1 MSLASRMY
9 HGETSYDFVG
19 RRRLWFTIS
28 GLLVLISL
36 VSLVV
41 PGLNFGIDFKGGAVF
56 RVTPD
61 KAVTEAQIREAVGPA
76 AEVVQVTES
85 DPVQV
90 SVQTEEL
97 PPAEVARIRTELAE
111 VAGVDRNGVSTESIG
126 SKWGSAVSRRAI
138 IALLVFLVVVTIYVS
153 LRMEFKMAVAA
164 LVALLHDLIITA
176 GIFALARFE
185 VTPATV
191 IALLTILGYSLYD
204 TVVVFD
210 KVREN
215 TGSLTAMSRTTYS
228 QATNL
233 AVNQTMMRSL
243 NTSLASLLPILGL
256 LLVGSYLL
264 GAETL
269 KDLALALF
277 VGVAAGAY
285 SSIFIAPP
293 IVAMWK
299 EKEPRYAQLRAR
311 VERLAAQGP
320 GAERPAR
327 AERPERPSGPTPAR
341 GAARPGARAPRPS
354 RSCRPDDEPW
364 RGATR
369 AGERRE
375 SRPRSPRRRP
385 AASRPSHARPSS
397 AASRPDASS
406 PARPSAGGAS
416 HRQEDPPCPSTSSA
430 CGPSSATCP
439 TSPSRGS
446 SSRTSPRCWPTRSPS
461 PR

>member
-1 MSLASRMY
+1 VSLASRLY
-9 HGETSYDFVG
+9 HGDTSFDIVG

-28 GLLVLISL
+28 GVLVLVSLISL
-36 VSLVV
+36 IV

-56 RVTPD
+56 RVQPERP
-61 KAVTEAQIREAVGPA
+61 VTEAQVRQAVGSA
-76 AEVVQVTES
+76 AEVVQVTENE
-85 DPVQV
+85 PVQV
-90 SVQTEEL
+90 IVQTEVL
-97 PPAEVARIRTELAE
+97 AQPEVARIRTELATL
-111 VAGVDRNGVSTESIG
+111 AGVERNQVSTENIG
-126 SKWGSAVSRRAI
+126 SKWGSTVSRKAV

-164 LVALLHDLIITA
+164 LVALLHDLIITC

-185 VTPATV
+185 VTPASV

-215 TGSLTAMSRTTYS
+215 TGALTAMSRTTYS

-233 AVNQTMMRSL
+233 AVNQTIMRSL

-320 GAERPAR
+320 GAERPER
-327 AERPERPSGPTPAR
+327 PQRPERPVRTGAGGTRSRRASAPAPEPEPSPELPPDNELEEAEAEPEEEAVVAQAPAR
-341 GAARPGARAPRPS
+341 RQPQKPRP
-354 RSCRPDDEPW
+354 
-364 RGATR
+364 TQQ
-369 AGERRE
+369 RRKPSGRQQ
-375 SRPRSPRRRP
+375 SRPAKRRR
-385 AASRPSHARPSS
+385 R
-397 AASRPDASS
+397 
-406 PARPSAGGAS
+406 
-416 HRQEDPPCPSTSSA
+416 
-430 CGPSSATCP
+430 
-439 TSPSRGS
+439 
-446 SSRTSPRCWPTRSPS
+446 
-461 PR
+461 

>member
-1 MSLASRMY
+1 VSLASRLY
-9 HGETSYDFVG
+9 HGETSYDIVG
-19 RRRLWFTIS
+19 RRRLWFSIS
-28 GLLVLISL
+28 AVLLLISI
-36 VSLVV
+36 VSLIV

-56 RVTPD
+56 RVQPER
-61 KAVTEAQIREAVGPA
+61 AVTEAQVRDAVGPA
-76 AEVVQVTES
+76 AEVVQVTG

-90 SVQTEEL
+90 IVQTEEL
-97 PPAEVARIRTELAE
+97 PQEEVARIRTELAE
-111 VAGVDRNGVSTESIG
+111 VAGVELNAVSTDSIG
-126 SKWGSAVSRRAI
+126 SKWGSTVSRKAV
-138 IALLVFLVVVTIYVS
+138 IALLVFLVVVTVYVS

-215 TGSLTAMSRTTYS
+215 TGSLTSMSRTTYS
-228 QATNL
+228 EATNL
-233 AVNQTMMRSL
+233 AVNQTIMRSL

-293 IVAMWK
+293 IVAVWK

-311 VERLAAQGP
+311 VERLAEQG
-320 GAERPAR
+320 AT
-327 AERPERPSGPTPAR
+327 ERPERQVRASARSTATRDPRPRRTPALPPEPELLGDEILEEEEPVEAEPAEVAPAPVR
-341 GAARPGARAPRPS
+341 RPPQKPRPS
-354 RSCRPDDEPW
+354 QQ
-364 RGATR
+364 
-369 AGERRE
+369 RRKPSGRQQ
-375 SRPRSPRRRP
+375 SRPAKRRR
-385 AASRPSHARPSS
+385 R
-397 AASRPDASS
+397 
-406 PARPSAGGAS
+406 
-416 HRQEDPPCPSTSSA
+416 
-430 CGPSSATCP
+430 
-439 TSPSRGS
+439 
-446 SSRTSPRCWPTRSPS
+446 
-461 PR
+461 

>member
-9 HGETSYDFVG
+9 HGETSFDIIG
-19 RRRLWFTIS
+19 RRRLWFSIS
-28 GLLVLISL
+28 AVLVAISL
-36 VSLVV
+36 VGLIW

-56 RVTPD
+56 RVQPQHP
-61 KAVTEAQIREAVGPA
+61 VTEAAVRRALGPV
-76 AEVVQVTES
+76 AEVVQISES
-85 DPVQV
+85 EPVEV
-90 SVQTEEL
+90 IVQTEVL
-97 PPAEVARIRTELAE
+97 GQPEVAGIRTKLAE
-111 VAGVDRNGVSTESIG
+111 VAGVERSEVSTQTIG
-126 SKWGSAVSRRAI
+126 SKWGSQVSRKAM
-138 IALLVFLVVVTIYVS
+138 IALLVFLVVVVIYVS

-176 GIFALARFE
+176 GIFALSRFE

-215 TGSLTAMSRTTYS
+215 TGSLTAMSRTTYA

-256 LLVGSYLL
+256 LVVGNYLL

-293 IVAMWK
+293 LVAMWK
-299 EKEPRYAQLRAR
+299 EKEPRYAQLKAR

-320 GAERPAR
+320 GADRP
-327 AERPERPSGPTPAR
+327 ERPERPERPVRGRRPA
-341 GAARPGARAPRPS
+341 AAQRPGARRPEPERLAEPELPPDEELEDEVAESEPAAVVPTPAPAPARRQPPKPRPNQQ
-354 RSCRPDDEPW
+354 
-364 RGATR
+364 
-369 AGERRE
+369 RRKPSGRQQ
-375 SRPRSPRRRP
+375 SRPAKRRR
-385 AASRPSHARPSS
+385 R
-397 AASRPDASS
+397 
-406 PARPSAGGAS
+406 
-416 HRQEDPPCPSTSSA
+416 
-430 CGPSSATCP
+430 
-439 TSPSRGS
+439 
-446 SSRTSPRCWPTRSPS
+446 
-461 PR
+461 

>member
-1 MSLASRMY
+1 MSLASRLY
-9 HGETSYDFVG
+9 HGETSFDIVG

-28 GLLVLISL
+28 GVLVLVSLISL
-36 VSLVV
+36 IV

-56 RVTPD
+56 RVQPERP
-61 KAVTEAQIREAVGPA
+61 VSEAQVRRAVGSA
-76 AEVVQVTES
+76 AEVVQVTENE
-85 DPVQV
+85 PVQV
-90 SVQTEEL
+90 IVQTEEL
-97 PPAEVARIRTELAE
+97 AQPEVARIRTELATL
-111 VAGVDRNGVSTESIG
+111 AGVERNEVSTENIG
-126 SKWGSAVSRRAI
+126 SKWGSTVSRKAV

-215 TGSLTAMSRTTYS
+215 TGALTAMSRTTYS

-320 GAERPAR
+320 GAERPER
-327 AERPERPSGPTPAR
+327 PQRPERPVRTGAGGTRSRRAAAPPSEPEPVPSPELPPDNELEETEAEAEEEAVVAQAPAR
-341 GAARPGARAPRPS
+341 RQPQKPRP
-354 RSCRPDDEPW
+354 
-364 RGATR
+364 TQQ
-369 AGERRE
+369 RRKPSGRQQ
-375 SRPRSPRRRP
+375 SRPAKRRR
-385 AASRPSHARPSS
+385 R
-397 AASRPDASS
+397 
-406 PARPSAGGAS
+406 
-416 HRQEDPPCPSTSSA
+416 
-430 CGPSSATCP
+430 
-439 TSPSRGS
+439 
-446 SSRTSPRCWPTRSPS
+446 
-461 PR
+461 

>member
-9 HGETSYDFVG
+9 HGETSFDIVG

-56 RVTPD
+56 RVEPTTD
-61 KAVTEAQIREAVGPA
+61 VTEAQVRRTVGPV
-76 AEVVQVTES
+76 AEVVQVTED

-90 SVQTEEL
+90 IVQTEEL
-97 PPAEVARIRTELAE
+97 APAEVARIRAGLAE
-111 VAGVDRNGVSTESIG
+111 VAGVETNGVSTDSIG
-126 SKWGSAVSRRAI
+126 SKWGSAVSRRAV
-138 IALLVFLVVVTIYVS
+138 IALLVFLVVVVVYVS

-256 LLVGSYLL
+256 LLVGSYVL

-320 GAERPAR
+320 GAERP
-327 AERPERPSGPTPAR
+327 ERPAR
-341 GAARPGARAPRPS
+341 TGAGSTRSAAGSAAARDGRSRQAPAPPPEPELA
-354 RSCRPDDEPW
+354 PDDEQELVEDEVAETAEP
-364 RGATR
+364 A
-369 AGERRE
+369 AVAQAPARRQQPPKPRPTQQRRKPSGRQQ
-375 SRPRSPRRRP
+375 SRPAKRRR
-385 AASRPSHARPSS
+385 R
-397 AASRPDASS
+397 
-406 PARPSAGGAS
+406 
-416 HRQEDPPCPSTSSA
+416 
-430 CGPSSATCP
+430 
-439 TSPSRGS
+439 
-446 SSRTSPRCWPTRSPS
+446 
-461 PR
+461 

>member
-1 MSLASRMY
+1 MSLASRLY
-9 HGETSYDFVG
+9 HGETSFDIVG

-28 GLLVLISL
+28 GVLVLVSLISL
-36 VSLVV
+36 IV

-56 RVTPD
+56 RVQPERP
-61 KAVTEAQIREAVGPA
+61 VTEAQVRRAVGSA
-76 AEVVQVTES
+76 AEVVQVTENE
-85 DPVQV
+85 PVQV
-90 SVQTEEL
+90 IVQTEEL
-97 PPAEVARIRTELAE
+97 AQPEVARIRTELATL
-111 VAGVDRNGVSTESIG
+111 AGVERNQVSTENIG
-126 SKWGSAVSRRAI
+126 SKWGSTVSRKAV

-164 LVALLHDLIITA
+164 LVALLHDLIITC

-185 VTPATV
+185 VTPASV

-215 TGSLTAMSRTTYS
+215 TGALTAMSRTTYS

-320 GAERPAR
+320 GAERPER
-327 AERPERPSGPTPAR
+327 PQRPERPVRT
-341 GAARPGARAPRPS
+341 GAGGTRSRRAAAPPS
-354 RSCRPDDEPW
+354 EPEPVPSPELPPDDELEEAEAEAEEEAVVAQAP
-364 RGATR
+364 A
-369 AGERRE
+369 RRQPQKPRPTQQRRKPSGRQQ
-375 SRPRSPRRRP
+375 SRPAKRRR
-385 AASRPSHARPSS
+385 R
-397 AASRPDASS
+397 
-406 PARPSAGGAS
+406 
-416 HRQEDPPCPSTSSA
+416 
-430 CGPSSATCP
+430 
-439 TSPSRGS
+439 
-446 SSRTSPRCWPTRSPS
+446 
-461 PR
+461 

>member
-1 MSLASRMY
+1 VSLASRMY

-19 RRRLWFTIS
+19 RRRLWFSIS
-28 GLLVLISL
+28 AVLVLISL
-36 VSLVV
+36 ASLVW

-56 RVTPD
+56 RVQPERP
-61 KAVTEAQIREAVGPA
+61 VTEAEVRRAVGPA
-76 AEVVQVTES
+76 AEVVQVTEQA
-85 DPVQV
+85 PVQV
-90 SVQTEEL
+90 IVQTEEL
-97 PPAEVARIRTELAE
+97 PAAEVTRIRTGLAR
-111 VAGVDRNGVSTESIG
+111 VSGVQLNAVSTESIG
-126 SKWGSAVSRRAI
+126 SKWGSTVSRKAV
-138 IALLVFLVVVTIYVS
+138 IALLVFLVVVTVYVS
-153 LRMEFKMAVAA
+153 LRMEFKMAVAG

-176 GIFALARFE
+176 GIFALSRFE

-233 AVNQTMMRSL
+233 AINQTVMRSL
-243 NTSLASLLPILGL
+243 NTSMASLLPILGL

-293 IVAMWK
+293 LVAMWK
-299 EKEPRYAQLRAR
+299 EREPRYAQLRAR

-320 GAERPAR
+320 GAERP
-327 AERPERPSGPTPAR
+327 ERPERPVRAATGTVRRAGGPAAREGRSRRDPAPPPEPEPELAERDEEDLEEAAETESAVVAQTPAR
-341 GAARPGARAPRPS
+341 RQPQKPRP
-354 RSCRPDDEPW
+354 
-364 RGATR
+364 TQQ
-369 AGERRE
+369 RRKSSGRQQ
-375 SRPRSPRRRP
+375 SRPARRR
-385 AASRPSHARPSS
+385 RR
-397 AASRPDASS
+397 
-406 PARPSAGGAS
+406 
-416 HRQEDPPCPSTSSA
+416 
-430 CGPSSATCP
+430 
-439 TSPSRGS
+439 
-446 SSRTSPRCWPTRSPS
+446 
-461 PR
+461 

>member
-9 HGETSYDFVG
+9 HGETSFDIVG

-56 RVTPD
+56 RVQPTT
-61 KAVTEAQIREAVGPA
+61 AVTEAQVRRTVGPA
-76 AEVVQVTES
+76 AEVVQVTED
-85 DPVQV
+85 DPAQV
-90 SVQTEEL
+90 IVQTEEL
-97 PPAEVARIRTELAE
+97 APAEVARIRAGLAELA
-111 VAGVDRNGVSTESIG
+111 GVETNGVSTDSIG
-126 SKWGSAVSRRAI
+126 SKWGSAVSRRAVL
-138 IALLVFLVVVTIYVS
+138 ALLVFLVVVVVYVS

-320 GAERPAR
+320 GAERP
-327 AERPERPSGPTPAR
+327 ERPAR
-341 GAARPGARAPRPS
+341 TGAGSTRSAAGSAAARDGRSRRAPVPPPEPELA
-354 RSCRPDDEPW
+354 PDDEQEPVEDEV
-364 RGATR
+364 AET
-369 AGERRE
+369 AEPAAVAQAAARRQPPKPRPTQQRRKPSGRQQ
-375 SRPRSPRRRP
+375 SRPAKRRR
-385 AASRPSHARPSS
+385 R
-397 AASRPDASS
+397 
-406 PARPSAGGAS
+406 
-416 HRQEDPPCPSTSSA
+416 
-430 CGPSSATCP
+430 
-439 TSPSRGS
+439 
-446 SSRTSPRCWPTRSPS
+446 
-461 PR
+461 

>member
-1 MSLASRMY
+1 VSLASRMY
-9 HGETSYDFVG
+9 HGETSFDIVG

-28 GLLVLISL
+28 SVLVLVSL

-56 RVTPD
+56 RVQPERP
-61 KAVTEAQIREAVGPA
+61 VTEAQVRRAVGPA
-76 AEVVQVTES
+76 AEVVQVTEG

-90 SVQTEEL
+90 IVQTEEL
-97 PPAEVARIRTELAE
+97 APPEVARIRTELARL
-111 VAGVDRNGVSTESIG
+111 AGVERNGVSTDSIG

-138 IALLVFLVVVTIYVS
+138 VALLVFLVVVTIYVS

-164 LVALLHDLIITA
+164 LVALLHDLIITS

-185 VTPATV
+185 VTPASV

-215 TGSLTAMSRTTYS
+215 TGALTAMSRTTYS

-320 GAERPAR
+320 GAERPERPVRSGAGTAKGAGGSAAARDAR
-327 AERPERPSGPTPAR
+327 ARRASAPSPPPAPELPPDEELVEAEAEAETEPVVAQAPARRQPQSQKPRPTQQRRKPSGR
-341 GAARPGARAPRPS
+341 QQ
-354 RSCRPDDEPW
+354 
-364 RGATR
+364 
-369 AGERRE
+369 
-375 SRPRSPRRRP
+375 SRPAKRRR
-385 AASRPSHARPSS
+385 R
-397 AASRPDASS
+397 
-406 PARPSAGGAS
+406 
-416 HRQEDPPCPSTSSA
+416 
-430 CGPSSATCP
+430 
-439 TSPSRGS
+439 
-446 SSRTSPRCWPTRSPS
+446 
-461 PR
+461 

>member
-1 MSLASRMY
+1 VSLASRLY
-9 HGETSYDFVG
+9 HGETSFDIVG

-36 VSLVV
+36 VSLVW

-56 RVTPD
+56 RVEPIH
-61 KAVTEAQIREAVGPA
+61 AVTEAQVRRAVGPV
-76 AEVVQVTES
+76 AEVVQVTEQN
-85 DPVQV
+85 PVQV
-90 SVQTEEL
+90 IVQTEVV
-97 PPAEVARIRTELAE
+97 PQTEVARIRTELAK
-111 VAGVDRNGVSTESIG
+111 VAGVQINAVSTESIG
-126 SKWGSAVSRRAI
+126 SKWGSTVSRKAV
-138 IALLVFLVVVTIYVS
+138 IALLAFLVAVTIYVS
-153 LRMEFKMAVAA
+153 LRMEFKMALAA
-164 LVALLHDLIITA
+164 LVALLHDLVITC
-176 GIFALARFE
+176 GIYALARFE

-191 IALLTILGYSLYD
+191 IAVLTILGYSLYD

-293 IVAMWK
+293 LVAMWK

-311 VERLAAQGP
+311 VERLATQGP
-320 GAERPAR
+320 GAERP
-327 AERPERPSGPTPAR
+327 ERPVRAATGSARRGPGPAPVREGRARRAPAPPPEPEPEPELADQDEEELEAAAETETAAVAPTPAR
-341 GAARPGARAPRPS
+341 RQPQKPRP
-354 RSCRPDDEPW
+354 
-364 RGATR
+364 TQQ
-369 AGERRE
+369 RRKPSGRQQ
-375 SRPRSPRRRP
+375 SRPAKRRR
-385 AASRPSHARPSS
+385 R
-397 AASRPDASS
+397 
-406 PARPSAGGAS
+406 
-416 HRQEDPPCPSTSSA
+416 
-430 CGPSSATCP
+430 
-439 TSPSRGS
+439 
-446 SSRTSPRCWPTRSPS
+446 
-461 PR
+461 

>member
-1 MSLASRMY
+1 VSLASRLY
-9 HGETSYDFVG
+9 HGDTSFDIVG

-28 GLLVLISL
+28 GVLVLVSLISL
-36 VSLVV
+36 IV

-56 RVTPD
+56 RVQPERP
-61 KAVTEAQIREAVGPA
+61 VTEAQVRRVVGSA
-76 AEVVQVTES
+76 AEVVQVTENE
-85 DPVQV
+85 PVQV
-90 SVQTEEL
+90 IVQTEVL
-97 PPAEVARIRTELAE
+97 GQPEVARIRTELAE
-111 VAGVDRNGVSTESIG
+111 LAGVERNQVSTENIG
-126 SKWGSAVSRRAI
+126 SKWGSTVSRKAV

-215 TGSLTAMSRTTYS
+215 TGALTAMSRTTYS

-320 GAERPAR
+320 GAERPER
-327 AERPERPSGPTPAR
+327 PQRPERPVRTGAGGTRSRRAAAPPSEPEPVPSPELPPDNELEEAEAEEEAVVAQAPAR
-341 GAARPGARAPRPS
+341 RQPQKPRP
-354 RSCRPDDEPW
+354 
-364 RGATR
+364 TQQ
-369 AGERRE
+369 RRKPSGRQQ
-375 SRPRSPRRRP
+375 SRPAKRRR
-385 AASRPSHARPSS
+385 R
-397 AASRPDASS
+397 
-406 PARPSAGGAS
+406 
-416 HRQEDPPCPSTSSA
+416 
-430 CGPSSATCP
+430 
-439 TSPSRGS
+439 
-446 SSRTSPRCWPTRSPS
+446 
-461 PR
+461 

>member
-1 MSLASRMY
+1 VSLASRLY
-9 HGETSYDFVG
+9 HGETSYDIVG

-28 GLLVLISL
+28 GVLVLISL

-56 RVTPD
+56 RVQPTH
-61 KAVTEAQIREAVGPA
+61 AVTEAQVRGAVGPV
-76 AEVVQVTES
+76 AEVVQVTE
-85 DPVQV
+85 DNPVQV
-90 SVQTEEL
+90 IVQTEVV
-97 PPAEVARIRTELAE
+97 PQPEVARIRTELAK
-111 VAGVDRNGVSTESIG
+111 VAGVQVNAVSTSTVG
-126 SKWGSAVSRRAI
+126 SKWGSTVSRKAV
-138 IALLVFLVVVTIYVS
+138 IALLAFLVAVTLYVS

-176 GIFALARFE
+176 GIYALARFE

-293 IVAMWK
+293 LVAMWK
-299 EKEPRYAQLRAR
+299 EKEPRYSQLRAR

-320 GAERPAR
+320 A
-327 AERPERPSGPTPAR
+327 AERPERPVRAAAGSARRTGGPAPAREGRPRRAPAPPPEPEPELADHDEEELEEAAETESAVAAPTPAR
-341 GAARPGARAPRPS
+341 RQPQKPRPNQQ
-354 RSCRPDDEPW
+354 
-364 RGATR
+364 
-369 AGERRE
+369 RRKPSGRQQ
-375 SRPRSPRRRP
+375 SRPAKRRR
-385 AASRPSHARPSS
+385 R
-397 AASRPDASS
+397 
-406 PARPSAGGAS
+406 
-416 HRQEDPPCPSTSSA
+416 
-430 CGPSSATCP
+430 
-439 TSPSRGS
+439 
-446 SSRTSPRCWPTRSPS
+446 
-461 PR
+461 

>member
-9 HGETSYDFVG
+9 HGETSFDIIG
-19 RRRLWFTIS
+19 RRRLWFSIS
-28 GLLVLISL
+28 AVLVAISL
-36 VSLVV
+36 VGLIW

-56 RVTPD
+56 RVQPQHP
-61 KAVTEAQIREAVGPA
+61 VTEAEVRRALGPV
-76 AEVVQVTES
+76 AEVVQISES
-85 DPVQV
+85 EPVEV
-90 SVQTEEL
+90 IVQTEVL
-97 PPAEVARIRTELAE
+97 GQPEVAGIRTKLAE
-111 VAGVDRNGVSTESIG
+111 VAGVERSEVSTQTIG
-126 SKWGSAVSRRAI
+126 SKWGSQVSRKAM
-138 IALLVFLVVVTIYVS
+138 IALLVFLVVVVIYVS

-176 GIFALARFE
+176 GIFALSRFE

-215 TGSLTAMSRTTYS
+215 TGPLTAMSRTTYS

-256 LLVGSYLL
+256 LLVGNYLL

-277 VGVAAGAY
+277 IGVAAGAY

-293 IVAMWK
+293 LVAMWK
-299 EKEPRYAQLRAR
+299 EKEPRYAQMRAR

-320 GAERPAR
+320 TT
-327 AERPERPSGPTPAR
+327 ERPERPERPVRAGQAR
-341 GAARPGARAPRPS
+341 RPS
-354 RSCRPDDEPW
+354 SG
-364 RGATR
+364 GA
-369 AGERRE
+369 
-375 SRPRSPRRRP
+375 RRRP
-385 AASRPSHARPSS
+385 APPPEPELPELPPDDELAEEPALAAEPEEEPVEERAVVAQAPTRRQPQKPRPNQQRRKPSGRQQSRPAKR
-397 AASRPDASS
+397 R
-406 PARPSAGGAS
+406 R
-416 HRQEDPPCPSTSSA
+416 R
-430 CGPSSATCP
+430 
-439 TSPSRGS
+439 
-446 SSRTSPRCWPTRSPS
+446 
-461 PR
+461 

>member
-9 HGETSYDFVG
+9 RGETSYDFVG

-28 GLLVLISL
+28 AVLVLVSL
-36 VSLVV
+36 VSLIV

-56 RVTPD
+56 RVQPVST
-61 KAVTEAQIREAVGPA
+61 VTEAQVRDAVGSA

-90 SVQTEEL
+90 IVQTEVL
-97 PPAEVARIRTELAE
+97 GQPEVARIRGELADL
-111 VAGVDRNGVSTESIG
+111 AGVERNDVSTENIG
-126 SKWGSAVSRRAI
+126 SKWGSTVSRKAVV
-138 IALLVFLVVVTIYVS
+138 ALLVFLVVVTLYVS

-164 LVALLHDLIITA
+164 LVALLHDLIITC

-185 VTPATV
+185 VTPASV

-293 IVAMWK
+293 LVAMWK

-320 GAERPAR
+320 V
-327 AERPERPSGPTPAR
+327 AERPERPQRPERPVRA
-341 GAARPGARAPRPS
+341 GAGGTRSRRAAAPPPEPEPLPEPELP
-354 RSCRPDDEPW
+354 PDDELEAAAAEAEPEEE
-364 RGATR
+364 AVV
-369 AGERRE
+369 AQAPARRQPQKPRPTQQRRKPSGRQQ
-375 SRPRSPRRRP
+375 SRPAKRRR
-385 AASRPSHARPSS
+385 R
-397 AASRPDASS
+397 
-406 PARPSAGGAS
+406 
-416 HRQEDPPCPSTSSA
+416 
-430 CGPSSATCP
+430 
-439 TSPSRGS
+439 
-446 SSRTSPRCWPTRSPS
+446 
-461 PR
+461 

>member
-1 MSLASRMY
+1 MSLASRLY
-9 HGETSYDFVG
+9 HGETSFDIVG

-28 GLLVLISL
+28 GVLVLVSLISL
-36 VSLVV
+36 IV

-56 RVTPD
+56 RVQPERP
-61 KAVTEAQIREAVGPA
+61 VTEAQVRRAVGSA
-76 AEVVQVTES
+76 AEVVQVTENE
-85 DPVQV
+85 PVQV
-90 SVQTEEL
+90 IVQTEEL
-97 PPAEVARIRTELAE
+97 AQPEVARIRTELATL
-111 VAGVDRNGVSTESIG
+111 AGVERNQVSTENIG
-126 SKWGSAVSRRAI
+126 SKWGSTVSRKAVL
-138 IALLVFLVVVTIYVS
+138 ALLVFLVVVTIYVS

-164 LVALLHDLIITA
+164 LVALLHDLIITC

-185 VTPATV
+185 VTPASV

-215 TGSLTAMSRTTYS
+215 TGALTAMSRTTYS

-320 GAERPAR
+320 GAERPER
-327 AERPERPSGPTPAR
+327 PQRPERPVRTGAGGTRSRRAAAPAPEPEPVPSPELPPDNELEETEAEAEEEAVVAQAPAR
-341 GAARPGARAPRPS
+341 RQPQKPRP
-354 RSCRPDDEPW
+354 
-364 RGATR
+364 TQQ
-369 AGERRE
+369 RRKPSGRQQ
-375 SRPRSPRRRP
+375 SRPAKRRR
-385 AASRPSHARPSS
+385 R
-397 AASRPDASS
+397 
-406 PARPSAGGAS
+406 
-416 HRQEDPPCPSTSSA
+416 
-430 CGPSSATCP
+430 
-439 TSPSRGS
+439 
-446 SSRTSPRCWPTRSPS
+446 
-461 PR
+461 

>member
-1 MSLASRMY
+1 VSLASRMY
-9 HGETSYDFVG
+9 HGETSFDIVG

-28 GLLVLISL
+28 ALLVLISL

-56 RVTPD
+56 RVQPTTE
-61 KAVTEAQIREAVGPA
+61 VTEAQVRRAVGPA
-76 AEVVQVTES
+76 AEVVQVTED
-85 DPVQV
+85 DPIQV
-90 SVQTEEL
+90 IVQTEEL
-97 PPAEVARIRTELAE
+97 PPPEVARIRTGLAE
-111 VAGVDRNGVSTESIG
+111 VAGVERNAVSTDSIG
-126 SKWGSAVSRRAI
+126 SKWGSAVSRRAVV
-138 IALLVFLVVVTIYVS
+138 ALLVFLVVVVIYVS

-164 LVALLHDLIITA
+164 LVALVHDLIITA

-311 VERLAAQGP
+311 VERLATQGP
-320 GAERPAR
+320 GAERP
-327 AERPERPSGPTPAR
+327 ERP
-341 GAARPGARAPRPS
+341 ARPGAASTRSAAGSAAARDGRSRRAPVPPPEPELA
-354 RSCRPDDEPW
+354 PDDEQEPVEDEV
-364 RGATR
+364 AET
-369 AGERRE
+369 AEPAAVAQAPARRQPSKPRPTQQRRKPSGRQQ
-375 SRPRSPRRRP
+375 SRPAKRRR
-385 AASRPSHARPSS
+385 R
-397 AASRPDASS
+397 
-406 PARPSAGGAS
+406 
-416 HRQEDPPCPSTSSA
+416 
-430 CGPSSATCP
+430 
-439 TSPSRGS
+439 
-446 SSRTSPRCWPTRSPS
+446 
-461 PR
+461 

>member
-1 MSLASRMY
+1 VSLASRLY
-9 HGETSYDFVG
+9 HGETSFDIVG

-28 GLLVLISL
+28 GVLVLVSLISL
-36 VSLVV
+36 IV

-56 RVTPD
+56 RVQPERP
-61 KAVTEAQIREAVGPA
+61 VTEAQVRRAVGPA
-76 AEVVQVTES
+76 VEVVQVTES
-85 DPVQV
+85 EPVQV
-90 SVQTEEL
+90 IVQTEEL
-97 PPAEVARIRTELAE
+97 GQPEVARIRTGLAELA
-111 VAGVDRNGVSTESIG
+111 GVERNEVSTENIG
-126 SKWGSAVSRRAI
+126 SKWGSTVSRKAVL
-138 IALLVFLVVVTIYVS
+138 ALLVFLVVVTIYVS

-164 LVALLHDLIITA
+164 LVALLHDLIITC

-185 VTPATV
+185 VTPASV

-215 TGSLTAMSRTTYS
+215 TGALTAMSRTTYS

-320 GAERPAR
+320 GAERPER
-327 AERPERPSGPTPAR
+327 PPRPERPVRTGAGGTRSRRAAAPPPEPEPVPAPELPPDSEQEEAEAEEEAVVAQAPAR
-341 GAARPGARAPRPS
+341 RQPQKPRP
-354 RSCRPDDEPW
+354 
-364 RGATR
+364 TQQ
-369 AGERRE
+369 RRKPSGRQQ
-375 SRPRSPRRRP
+375 SRPAKRRR
-385 AASRPSHARPSS
+385 R
-397 AASRPDASS
+397 
-406 PARPSAGGAS
+406 
-416 HRQEDPPCPSTSSA
+416 
-430 CGPSSATCP
+430 
-439 TSPSRGS
+439 
-446 SSRTSPRCWPTRSPS
+446 
-461 PR
+461 

>member
-1 MSLASRMY
+1 VSLASRMY
-9 HGETSYDFVG
+9 HGETSFDFVG
-19 RRRLWFTIS
+19 RRRLWFSIS
-28 GLLVLISL
+28 AVVLLISV
-36 VSLVV
+36 VSLFV
-41 PGLNFGIDFKGGAVF
+41 PGLNFGIDFKGGAIF
-56 RVTPD
+56 RVQPERP
-61 KAVTEAQIREAVGPA
+61 VTEAQVREAVGPA
-76 AEVVQVTES
+76 AEVVQVTED

-97 PPAEVARIRTELAE
+97 SQAEIARIRAALAE
-111 VAGVDRNGVSTESIG
+111 VAGVQPNAVSTDSIG
-126 SKWGSAVSRRAI
+126 SKWGSTVSRKAI
-138 IALLVFLVVVTIYVS
+138 IALAVFLVVVTIYVS

-256 LLVGSYLL
+256 LLVGSFLL

-311 VERLAAQGP
+311 VERLGAAGGEEP
-320 GAERPAR
+320 AGAGRRPLADRPAR
-327 AERPERPSGPTPAR
+327 AGTPAARSRGTGTAAARERRRATAPPPEPELLPDDELAPEVAAEEPEAAEEPAAVAPTPAR
-341 GAARPGARAPRPS
+341 RPPQKPRP
-354 RSCRPDDEPW
+354 
-364 RGATR
+364 TQQ
-369 AGERRE
+369 RRKPSGRQQ
-375 SRPRSPRRRP
+375 SRPAKRRR
-385 AASRPSHARPSS
+385 R
-397 AASRPDASS
+397 
-406 PARPSAGGAS
+406 
-416 HRQEDPPCPSTSSA
+416 
-430 CGPSSATCP
+430 
-439 TSPSRGS
+439 
-446 SSRTSPRCWPTRSPS
+446 
-461 PR
+461 

>member
-1 MSLASRMY
+1 VSLASRLY
-9 HGETSYDFVG
+9 HGETSYDIVG

-28 GLLVLISL
+28 GVLVLISL

-56 RVTPD
+56 RVQPTKP
-61 KAVTEAQIREAVGPA
+61 VTEAQVRHAVGSA
-76 AEVVQVTES
+76 AEIVQISETN
-85 DPVQV
+85 PVQV
-90 SVQTEEL
+90 IVQTEEL
-97 PPAEVARIRTELAE
+97 PAAEVTRIRTELAQ
-111 VAGVDRNGVSTESIG
+111 VGGVERNGVSTETIG
-126 SKWGSAVSRRAI
+126 SKWGSTVSRKAV
-138 IALLVFLVVVTIYVS
+138 IALLAFLVAVTIYVS

-176 GIFALARFE
+176 GIFALSRFE

-215 TGSLTAMSRTTYS
+215 TGSLSAMSRTTYS

-233 AVNQTMMRSL
+233 AVNQTVMRSL

-256 LLVGSYLL
+256 LVVGNYLL

-285 SSIFIAPP
+285 SSIFLAPP
-293 IVAMWK
+293 LVAMWK

-320 GAERPAR
+320 GAER
-327 AERPERPSGPTPAR
+327 ERPERPVR
-341 GAARPGARAPRPS
+341 G
-354 RSCRPDDEPW
+354 
-364 RGATR
+364 
-369 AGERRE
+369 
-375 SRPRSPRRRP
+375 RRP
-385 AASRPSHARPSS
+385 ATAQRPAAAKRPAEPEVALEPELPPDDAVEEDVEEPAVVAQAPAPRRQQPQKPRPNQQRRKPSGRQQSRPAKR
-397 AASRPDASS
+397 R
-406 PARPSAGGAS
+406 R
-416 HRQEDPPCPSTSSA
+416 R
-430 CGPSSATCP
+430 
-439 TSPSRGS
+439 
-446 SSRTSPRCWPTRSPS
+446 
-461 PR
+461 

>member
-1 MSLASRMY
+1 VSLASRLY
-9 HGETSYDFVG
+9 HGETSFDIVG

-28 GLLVLISL
+28 GVLVLVSLISL
-36 VSLVV
+36 IV

-56 RVTPD
+56 RVQPERP
-61 KAVTEAQIREAVGPA
+61 VTEAQVRRAVGSA
-76 AEVVQVTES
+76 AEVVQVTENE
-85 DPVQV
+85 PVQV
-90 SVQTEEL
+90 IVQTEVL
-97 PPAEVARIRTELAE
+97 GQPEVARIRTELAE
-111 VAGVDRNGVSTESIG
+111 LAGVERNQVSTENIG
-126 SKWGSAVSRRAI
+126 SKWGSTVSRKAV

-215 TGSLTAMSRTTYS
+215 TGALTAMSRTTYS

-320 GAERPAR
+320 GAERPER
-327 AERPERPSGPTPAR
+327 PQRPERPVRTGAGGTRSRRAAAPPSEPEPVPSPELPPDNELEEAEAEEEAVVAQAPAR
-341 GAARPGARAPRPS
+341 RQPQKPRP
-354 RSCRPDDEPW
+354 
-364 RGATR
+364 TQQ
-369 AGERRE
+369 RRKPSGRQQ
-375 SRPRSPRRRP
+375 SRPAKRRR
-385 AASRPSHARPSS
+385 R
-397 AASRPDASS
+397 
-406 PARPSAGGAS
+406 
-416 HRQEDPPCPSTSSA
+416 
-430 CGPSSATCP
+430 
-439 TSPSRGS
+439 
-446 SSRTSPRCWPTRSPS
+446 
-461 PR
+461 

>member
-1 MSLASRMY
+1 VSLASRLY
-9 HGETSYDFVG
+9 HGETSYDVVG

-28 GLLVLISL
+28 AVLVAVSLISL
-36 VSLVV
+36 VF

-56 RVTPD
+56 RVQPTR
-61 KAVTEAQIREAVGPA
+61 AVTEAQVRDAVGSV
-76 AEVVQVTES
+76 AEIVQITES

-97 PPAEVARIRTELAE
+97 PPAEVARIRTELAQ
-111 VAGVDRNGVSTESIG
+111 VAGVERNGVSTETIG
-126 SKWGSAVSRRAI
+126 SKWGSTVSRKAV
-138 IALLVFLVVVTIYVS
+138 IALLAFLVAVTIYVS

-176 GIFALARFE
+176 GIFALSRFE

-215 TGSLTAMSRTTYS
+215 TGPLSAMSRTTYS

-256 LLVGSYLL
+256 LVVGNYLL

-277 VGVAAGAY
+277 IGVAAGAY

-293 IVAMWK
+293 LVAMWK

-320 GAERPAR
+320 AAER
-327 AERPERPSGPTPAR
+327 ERPERPVRGRRPAT
-341 GAARPGARAPRPS
+341 AQRPGAAQ
-354 RSCRPDDEPW
+354 
-364 RGATR
+364 
-369 AGERRE
+369 
-375 SRPRSPRRRP
+375 RP
-385 AASRPSHARPSS
+385 AAKRRPEAEPEMALEPELPPDDALEDEQQEEEDRAVVAQAPAPRRQQPQKPRPTQQRRKPSGRQQSRPAKR
-397 AASRPDASS
+397 R
-406 PARPSAGGAS
+406 R
-416 HRQEDPPCPSTSSA
+416 R
-430 CGPSSATCP
+430 
-439 TSPSRGS
+439 
-446 SSRTSPRCWPTRSPS
+446 
-461 PR
+461 

>member
-1 MSLASRMY
+1 VSLASRLY
-9 HGETSYDFVG
+9 HGETSYDIVG
-19 RRRLWFTIS
+19 RRRLWFTVS
-28 GLLVLISL
+28 AVLLLISI

-56 RVTPD
+56 RVQPER
-61 KAVTEAQIREAVGPA
+61 AVTEAQVRDAVGPA
-76 AEVVQVTES
+76 AEVVQVTG

-90 SVQTEEL
+90 IVQTEEL
-97 PPAEVARIRTELAE
+97 PQEEVARVRTELAQ
-111 VAGVDRNGVSTESIG
+111 VTGVELNAVSTDSIG
-126 SKWGSAVSRRAI
+126 SKWGSTVSRKAV
-138 IALLVFLVVVTIYVS
+138 IALLVFLVVVTVYVS

-215 TGSLTAMSRTTYS
+215 TGSLTSMSRTTYS
-228 QATNL
+228 EATNL
-233 AVNQTMMRSL
+233 AVNQTIMRSL

-293 IVAMWK
+293 IVAVWK

-311 VERLAAQGP
+311 VERLAEQG
-320 GAERPAR
+320 GT
-327 AERPERPSGPTPAR
+327 ERPERPVRAPARSTATRDARPRRTPAPPPEPELLGDETLEEEEPVEAEPAEVAPAPVR
-341 GAARPGARAPRPS
+341 RPPQKPRPS
-354 RSCRPDDEPW
+354 QQ
-364 RGATR
+364 
-369 AGERRE
+369 RRKPSGRQQ
-375 SRPRSPRRRP
+375 SRPAKRRR
-385 AASRPSHARPSS
+385 R
-397 AASRPDASS
+397 
-406 PARPSAGGAS
+406 
-416 HRQEDPPCPSTSSA
+416 
-430 CGPSSATCP
+430 
-439 TSPSRGS
+439 
-446 SSRTSPRCWPTRSPS
+446 
-461 PR
+461 

>member
-1 MSLASRMY
+1 MY
-9 HGETSYDFVG
+9 HGETSFDIIG
-19 RRRLWFTIS
+19 RRRLWFSIS
-28 GLLVLISL
+28 AVLVVISL
-36 VSLVV
+36 VGLIW

-56 RVTPD
+56 RVQPQHP
-61 KAVTEAQIREAVGPA
+61 VTEAAVRRALGPV
-76 AEVVQVTES
+76 AEVVQISES
-85 DPVQV
+85 EPVEV
-90 SVQTEEL
+90 IVQTEVL
-97 PPAEVARIRTELAE
+97 GQPEVAGIRTKLAE
-111 VAGVDRNGVSTESIG
+111 VAGVERSEVSTQTIG
-126 SKWGSAVSRRAI
+126 SKWGSQVSRKAM
-138 IALLVFLVVVTIYVS
+138 IALLAFLVAVTIYVS

-176 GIFALARFE
+176 GIFALSRFE

-215 TGSLTAMSRTTYS
+215 TGSLTAMSRTTYA

-256 LLVGSYLL
+256 LLVGNYLL

-293 IVAMWK
+293 LVAMWK
-299 EKEPRYAQLRAR
+299 EKEPRYAQLKAR

-320 GAERPAR
+320 GADRP
-327 AERPERPSGPTPAR
+327 ERPERPERPVRGRRPA
-341 GAARPGARAPRPS
+341 AAQRPGARRPEPERLAEPELPPDEELEDEVAESEPAAVVPTPAPAPARRQPPKPRPNQQ
-354 RSCRPDDEPW
+354 
-364 RGATR
+364 
-369 AGERRE
+369 RRKPSGRQQ
-375 SRPRSPRRRP
+375 SRPAKRRR
-385 AASRPSHARPSS
+385 R
-397 AASRPDASS
+397 
-406 PARPSAGGAS
+406 
-416 HRQEDPPCPSTSSA
+416 
-430 CGPSSATCP
+430 
-439 TSPSRGS
+439 
-446 SSRTSPRCWPTRSPS
+446 
-461 PR
+461 